1 MTFTITIPNELEE
14 EIKKKLK
21 IKAQTQAPAPAPI
34 KKKKVKKLVV
44 NLKGAEQI
52 KLKKIMVNGKKK
64 LVPATETDEDKL
76 YGIDLKRQ
84 QEIFKKEDLTK
95 FNRHIKDLT
104 DFFNRDN
111 GVYKKALDIKS
122 GKDLKEVYNSL
133 LIKVKA
139 DSKIFIIPN
148 ELEVKIKKKLK
159 M

>member
-21 IKAQTQAPAPAPI
+21 IKSKSPSPI

-44 NLKGAEQI
+44 NLKDAEQI

-64 LVPATETDEDKL
+64 LIPATETDEYKIS
-76 YGIDLKRQ
+76 GIGLKRQ
-84 QEIFKKEDLTK
+84 QGILKQEDLTR
-95 FNRHIKDLT
+95 FNRDIKDLT
-104 DFFNRDN
+104 YFFNTDK
-111 GVYKKALDIKS
+111 GVYKKALSIKS
-122 GKDLKEVYNSL
+122 SKELKDYYDTVLKL
-133 LIKVKA
+133 VKT
-139 DSKIFIIPN
+139 DSNMFMIPP

>member
-52 KLKKIMVNGKKK
+52 KLKKIMVNSKKK
-64 LVPATETDEDKL
+64 LLPATETDEYKIS
-76 YGIDLKRQ
+76 GIKLKRKQ
-84 QEIFKKEDLTK
+84 GILKQEDLTR
-95 FNRHIKDLT
+95 FNRDIKDLT
-104 DFFNRDN
+104 YFFNTDK
-111 GVYKKALDIKS
+111 GVYKKALSIKS
-122 GKDLKEVYNSL
+122 SKELKDLYDTILNKTKE
-133 LIKVKA
+133 

-148 ELEVKIKKKLK
+148 ELEEKIKKKLK